1 MKNIKNFFT
10 QFDSIINIF
19 IGVFIMAILGYSAI
33 TSTPILQITSFD
45 SQWWILF
52 LVVIMWS
59 KNHFGKNEK

>member
-33 TSTPILQITSFD
+33 TNTPILQITSFD

-59 KNHFGKNEK
+59 KNHFSKNEK

>member
-1 MKNIKNFFT
+1 
-10 QFDSIINIF
+10 
-19 IGVFIMAILGYSAI
+19 MAILGYSAI